1 MYRSHLN
8 TDNIISNTKTNI
20 YINEVLQNKKILQPI
35 NCSMTVIN
43 KKKNLNIILI
53 ITIKVL

>member
-20 YINEVLQNKKILQPI
+20 YINEVLQNKKNIATYKLEHD
-35 NCSMTVIN
+35 CN
-43 KKKNLNIILI
+43 KQEKKCKHNFNNNY
-53 ITIKVL
+53 